1 MKHLFKISC
10 LACLF
15 MVSGRLLAQS
25 YTLSGLIKDF
35 ETGETLI
42 GATVYES
49 KSGKGAISNE
59 YGFYSLSLPQG
70 EYELRVSFIGYG
82 DVKLKIN
89 LRANR
94 RKDVYMVPVN
104 KYMDQVVVTAK
115 DPLASFTKNTLMGVN
130 NLKPKDIESLP
141 ALLGEPDVTRLILTQ
156 PGVSTVGEGTSGFN
170 VRGGNIDQNLIL
182 LDEAPIYNSSHIWG
196 FFSVFNAD
204 AIKDMKLYRGGIP
217 ARYGGRASSV
227 LDVRQREG
235 SNRSYKGRGGIGLLF
250 SRLTLEGPIKQD
262 KMSFLVSGR
271 RSHFDLAFPLIE
283 SLKSNKVRFYD
294 LNVKLSW
301 NVNENNR
308 LYASGYFGA
317 DVFKLKFEDEFDSQD
332 DQNID
337 FQWENAT
344 STLRWNHIFSD
355 KHFMN
360 LSGIYSQYDYTLSSE
375 NSRGP
380 ASDLS
385 GNFTWKSA
393 IQNWI
398 VKSDF
403 IFYKNTNTTFR
414 YGVSANLY
422 RFTPSN
428 ISSNDEGIN
437 HLKFDT
443 ENVLEIAP
451 YTSLEKNWN
460 KWSLNAGL
468 RYSWFGNMGEQE
480 IAVYAPGQPKT
491 EDSSMGTKKF
501 GSYEL
506 IKAYHNLEPRFAVK
520 YSLNDRKVIKLGYN
534 RNFQYIHLISNTNAA
549 LPFDVWKP
557 AGYHIKPLEV
567 NQLALGYAYDTRT
580 DSYNFSVEAYYK
592 RMNNMLE
599 YKNGADLFLNETLE
613 TQLLNAKGYSYG
625 IELGM
630 YKNKGKLTG
639 NTNYTYSVTR
649 RRTTG
654 ASDEDNIN
662 NGEYYPSNFDRPH
675 MFNMTCNYALSK
687 KWRAGIFF
695 TYQTGRPTTH
705 VTGKFTID
713 GVDYFTYSNRNQF
726 RLGNVHRL
734 DLSFTYQ
741 PKVNTTHRWQGSWA
755 FGVYN
760 VYGNKNPFSSYS
772 AIRDGRLRTF
782 QFSVIGSQVPFIT
795 YNFKF

>member
-1 MKHLFKISC
+1 VNHLLKFLCWVCLISASGK
-10 LACLF
+10 LRAQNYT
-15 MVSGRLLAQS
+15 VSGLV
-25 YTLSGLIKDF
+25 KDF
-35 ETGETLI
+35 ETGETLL

-49 KSGKGAISNE
+49 VSGKGAISNE
-59 YGFYSLSLPQG
+59 YGFYSLLLPEG
-70 EYELRVSFIGYG
+70 EHELRISFIGYG
-82 DVKLKIN
+82 DVKLTID
-89 LRANR
+89 LRANL
-94 RKDVYMVPVN
+94 RKDIDMVLAN

-115 DPLASFTKNTLMGVN
+115 DPLSSFTNTTLMGVN
-130 NLKPKDIESLP
+130 KLKPKDIDNLP

-235 SNRSYKGRGGIGLLF
+235 SSRSYKGQGGIGLLF
-250 SRLTLEGPIKQD
+250 SRLTLEGPLRKD
-262 KMSFLVSGR
+262 KLSFLISGR

-294 LNVKLSW
+294 LNAKISW
-301 NVNENNR
+301 NINENNR
-308 LYASGYFGA
+308 LYVSGYLGA
-317 DVFKLKFEDEFDSQD
+317 DVFKLKFEDEFDSQN
-332 DQNID
+332 DQNVD

-344 STLRWNHIFSD
+344 STIRWNHIFSD

-360 LSGIYSQYDYTLSSE
+360 LSGIYSQYDYMLSSE
-375 NSRGP
+375 NSSGP

-385 GNFTWKSA
+385 GNFIWKSA

-398 VKSDF
+398 IKSDF
-403 IFYKNTNTTFR
+403 TLYKNARTTLR
-414 YGVSANLY
+414 YGVNATLY
-422 RFTPSN
+422 RFTPSK
-428 ISSNDEGIN
+428 ITSNDEGIN
-437 HLKFDT
+437 QLKFDT
-443 ENVLEIAP
+443 ENGLEIAP
-451 YTSLEKNWN
+451 YFSLEKKWN

-468 RYSWFGNMGEQE
+468 RYSWFGNFGEQE
-480 IAVYAPGQPKT
+480 ITKYVPGQPKT
-491 EDSSMGTKKF
+491 EGSSIGVHKY

-506 IKAYHNLEPRFAVK
+506 IKAYHNMEPRLSLK
-520 YSLNDRKVIKLGYN
+520 YSINDRKVIKFGYD
-534 RNFQYIHLISNTNAA
+534 RNVQYMHLISNSNAT
-549 LPFDVWKP
+549 LPFDIWKP
-557 AGYHIKPLEV
+557 AGYHIRPLEV
-567 NQLALGYAYDTRT
+567 NQLALGYAHDTRSG
-580 DSYNFSVEAYYK
+580 SYNFSVEAYYK

-625 IELGM
+625 VELGM

-654 ASDEDNIN
+654 AFGEDNIN

-675 MFNMTCNYALSK
+675 MFNLTGNYSLGK
-687 KWRAGIFF
+687 KWKAGVFF

-705 VTGKFTID
+705 VTGKFTVD
-713 GVDYFTYSNRNQF
+713 GVDYFTYSDRNQF
-726 RLGNVHRL
+726 RLGDVHRL
-734 DLSFTYQ
+734 DVSFTYW
-741 PKVNTTHRWQGSWA
+741 PKANVSRRWQGSWV

-760 VYGNKNPFSSYS
+760 VYGNKNPFSNYS

-782 QFSVIGSQVPFIT
+782 QFSVIGSQVPFVT